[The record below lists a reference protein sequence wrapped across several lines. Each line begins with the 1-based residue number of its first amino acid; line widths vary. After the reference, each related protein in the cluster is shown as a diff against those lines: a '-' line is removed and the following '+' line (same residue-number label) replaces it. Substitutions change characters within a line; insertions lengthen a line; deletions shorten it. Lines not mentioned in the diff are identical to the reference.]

1 MLYVI
6 TWLPK
11 VALLVIVITLFVSEF
26 YIIFSIMQ
34 LYNHGLAIQIIGMVL
49 TFAGL
54 IILMRKGY
62 LSLLKKYNLTKL
74 KSPLEHAEIGI
85 LLLIDLVGLVL
96 WVINMALI
104 INIGRSWDY

>member
-1 MLYVI
+1 
-6 TWLPK
+6 
-11 VALLVIVITLFVSEF
+11 
-26 YIIFSIMQ
+26 
-34 LYNHGLAIQIIGMVL
+34 
-49 TFAGL
+49 
-54 IILMRKGY
+54 MRKGY

>member
-1 MLYVI
+1 
-6 TWLPK
+6 
-11 VALLVIVITLFVSEF
+11 
-26 YIIFSIMQ
+26 MQ
-34 LYNHGLAIQIIGMVL
+34 LYDHGLVIQIIGMVL

-74 KSPLEHAEIGI
+74 QSPMEHAELGV
-85 LLLIDLVGLVL
+85 LFLIDFVGLFL
-96 WVINMALI
+96 WVINIALV